1 MSAKQMGGYSLGT
14 GLPGVGRQLQNSGRY
29 SRLLG
34 PILDLTLLYMA
45 YRLGIYAESF
55 EALGP

>member
-29 SRLLG
+29 SGPLVPLLEPTLVHG
-34 PILDLTLLYMA
+34 FLD
-45 YRLGIYAESF
+45 
-55 EALGP
+55 